1 MSKNYIE
8 FLGVKILESD
18 VKKIRS
24 FPKKKLDTI
33 DDYNIYVSF
42 LQLMSSSSYH
52 ENCKGIYLLNYME
65 KYRKDSELILPMK
78 RFLING
84 DDKYFTNPPLKYR
97 LAL

>member
-1 MSKNYIE
+1 MKNIKFKEY
-8 FLGVKILESD
+8 VILESD
-18 VKKIRS
+18 IKKIRS

-33 DDYNIYVSF
+33 DAYNIYVAF

>member
-1 MSKNYIE
+1 MKNIKYKN
-8 FLGVKILESD
+8 FNILESD

-33 DDYNIYVSF
+33 DDYNIYVAF

-65 KYRKDSELILPMK
+65 KYRKESELILPMR

-84 DDKYFTNPPLKYR
+84 DDKYFTSPPLKYKN
-97 LAL
+97 AFG